1 MVIMKSSY
9 QEALTNAVVVP
20 SVAPGSPEEK
30 AGIERFKDFFADL
43 SEERIR
49 SKIRYVYAEDVYFND
64 TLKEIRGIDALEPY
78 LLESAAAVE
87 SCTVDIGD
95 VAVNNGN
102 YYFRWTMDIRFRSI
116 KKGKL
121 TRSIGI
127 SHIRFNK
134 EGKICLHQ
142 DYWDST
148 SGFFQHVPF
157 VGYLIRKI
165 KARF

>member
-1 MVIMKSSY
+1 MVVMESSY
-9 QEALTNAVVVP
+9 HEALTSAAK
-20 SVAPGSPEEK
+20 APTVSSGSPEEK

-43 SEERIR
+43 KEEHIR
-49 SKIRYVYAEDVYFND
+49 AKTRDVYAEDVYFND

-95 VAVNNGN
+95 VAAHDGN
-102 YYFRWTMDIRFRSI
+102 YYFRWTMDIRFKSI
-116 KKGKL
+116 KKGQL

>member
-1 MVIMKSSY
+1 MKAGVPFYDRMVSDMTVLPFRD
-9 QEALTNAVVVP
+9 AAADVVVTVD
-20 SVAPGSPEEK
+20 SIHHAL
-30 AGIERFKDFFADL
+30 DL
-43 SEERIR
+43 
-49 SKIRYVYAEDVYFND
+49 DD

-95 VAVNNGN
+95 VAAHDGN
-102 YYFRWTMDIRFRSI
+102 YYFRWTMDIRFKSI
-116 KKGKL
+116 KKGQL

-165 KARF
+165 KARI

>member
-1 MVIMKSSY
+1 MESSY
-9 QEALTNAVVVP
+9 HEALNDAANAPTV
-20 SVAPGSPEEK
+20 SPGSPEEK
-30 AGIERFKDFFADL
+30 EGINRFKDFFSDFAPAH
-43 SEERIR
+43 IR
-49 SKIRYVYAEDVYFND
+49 AKTRDVYAEDVYFND
-64 TLKEIRGIDALEPY
+64 TLKEIRGIEALEPY

-87 SCTVDIGD
+87 SCTVDIED
-95 VAVNNGN
+95 VAAHQGN
-102 YYFRWTMDIRFRSI
+102 YYFRWTMDIRFKSI

-127 SHIRFNK
+127 SHIRFDK
-134 EGKICLHQ
+134 EGKIRLHQ

-157 VGYLIRKI
+157 VGYLIRKV